1 MGQKIKF
8 YADEHVPRAVV
19 RGLRERGMDVLT
31 VSDAGLLSA
40 SDEEHLQFAHSEGR
54 VLVTQDSDFLRFH
67 ALGSPHAGIIY
78 VLHQSSIGD
87 MIRGLMLIYQV
98 LEAEEMH
105 RHVEYL

>member
-1 MGQKIKF
+1 MGQKIRF
-8 YADEHVPRAVV
+8 YADEHVSKAVI

-40 SDEEHLQFAHSEGR
+40 SDEAHLQFAHSEGR

-67 ALGSPHAGIIY
+67 ALGFPHAGIVH

-87 MIRGLMLIYQV
+87 TIRGLMLIYQV
-98 LEAEEMH
+98 LEAEGL
-105 RHVEYL
+105 RSHVEYL